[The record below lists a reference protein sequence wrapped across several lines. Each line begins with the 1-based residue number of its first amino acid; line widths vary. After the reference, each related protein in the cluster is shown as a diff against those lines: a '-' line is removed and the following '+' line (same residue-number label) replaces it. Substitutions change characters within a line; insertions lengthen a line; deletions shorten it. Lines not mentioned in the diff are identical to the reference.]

1 MKNEI
6 RDEKRSITF
15 SLHSLLL
22 FFYFFLFS
30 KKDVN
35 CWRGVDGVAKRR
47 RLTTCTQR
55 ASLVQL
61 HCVTLCSGRINSEK
75 KKCGISCRLAHRIR
89 GDQRNRNESIES
101 FRHRRS
107 NCFPPLC
114 FWLEAFFFFFTT
126 KTPPYLS
133 SFPPPLFFSF
143 FSQHDVSSAW
153 VNLFFFI
160 CFLTNSEL

>member
-22 FFYFFLFS
+22 FFYFSLFS

-75 KKCGISCRLAHRIR
+75 KSAGFRVVQRIVYAEIR
-89 GDQRNRNESIES
+89 GIEMNQS
-101 FRHRRS
+101 NHSATAAQIVSLRYVSGLKRFSSSSQPKPHHTFRHS
-107 NCFPPLC
+107 PPP
-114 FWLEAFFFFFTT
+114 FFFF
-126 KTPPYLS
+126 L
-133 SFPPPLFFSF
+133 FPTRCFVSLGKLVFFHLLFNEF
-143 FSQHDVSSAW
+143 
-153 VNLFFFI
+153 
-160 CFLTNSEL
+160 